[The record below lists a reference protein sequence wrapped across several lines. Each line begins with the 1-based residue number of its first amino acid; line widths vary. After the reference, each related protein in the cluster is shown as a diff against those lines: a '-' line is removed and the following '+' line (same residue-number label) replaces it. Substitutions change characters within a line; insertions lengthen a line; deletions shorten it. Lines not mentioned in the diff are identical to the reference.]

1 MISTDTAAILD
12 PHKRYTGS
20 GKRGWDG
27 DLNEFLSHDGHAA
40 CFESH
45 NCFGLK
51 RGVIDYKATLF
62 RFPLRKP
69 DANSEISSNSYP
81 VEKVRNFLFTSFI
94 KEAPI
99 ILLFLKHVKEIG
111 LYDGERLVY
120 KVSIHPHHIRMVES
134 ERKALIELGLSNPKY
149 SSLRLYSMS
158 IVAEDAHVGSSSR
171 SEYHWLIMN
180 MIGSSFG
187 NVNELSKKLVI
198 LPWVG
203 IAAPLPRIL
212 HINNISLSNFNI
224 SQLGGILQHI
234 QAKLKSHV
242 ISLPWCDGVQG
253 HTDGHVFC
261 FLPLPNITYLPV
273 NIHGYFAVGDN
284 RRSIEWPASDNMS
297 DKAVWN
303 QELVLKHIAPLYSM
317 LLGCRSQLVRYTG
330 TPLPLVNSQGGI
342 TDPYAAWPL
351 WSEVRHKEI
360 WSELVKPTITGSL
373 DAPILWT
380 AAEGGKWV
388 KVTEAVFVPPTN
400 EFPFPKEAVEV
411 LLKANICVVSLPNKI
426 RQTFTECKLG
436 KHLQITVNPA
446 LVRQALKQVSII
458 PRDFNH
464 LIALLEC
471 ILHDINHDNC
481 QDLVGITLV
490 PLATRVFQTEV
501 FKYTPHSNDE
511 IVYVLESSMKMVLQ
525 FLPGVEHLVMN
536 TTVEDSQSVYR
547 VMIQLAKWGKLQ
559 LRLLTPESLCQT
571 LLPISMKSWVSFKHH
586 QSVKWQPG
594 RKKSHPSVEWIKQ
607 LWSWLCRN
615 PSTLGNMVGLPI
627 LPQQVVTPDD
637 VQTITLLSLP
647 SSKETYFV
655 KQSGEEEE
663 RLGLMLQ
670 KMGAT
675 IVCENPF
682 VFEHR
687 RISQYILPMT
697 VPNILQYLYKQGDPS
712 KVSLLSSN
720 EKSLLRSS
728 IAQYYYRKSIP
739 ASYKS
744 LLLQLP
750 IYEVGVGGTPVSLVS
765 LQYSSQYTLPDPNIE
780 FDTSLNYPSDILNNQ
795 ERDVVSLLSS
805 LGYRYQN
812 ADDIYLSHILPFA
825 VTQCNGS
832 FSWCNGDRLI
842 VWILNKVSILSPQLK
857 HFFGSQQF
865 IRTKAMFG
873 VCKKASELYNPNDE
887 QFQNLFDAAED
898 KVFPADIYQEKGVMH
913 KLLSLGIISW
923 RNLAQSE
930 DNLVAFLR
938 ARAESVKY
946 VSHDVALK
954 RSCYILELIGTY
966 RQYSEYILAQI
977 QMVEFLHVETKV
989 PTSFPSFLP
998 WHGASRQKVLEAPN
1012 KLCFE
1017 TTNSCLAGSV
1027 LSVMSGYYREHLQV
1041 QLPSNVVRFF
1051 LTPSIGDVI
1060 QQLQVLVHSV
1070 KTRNLQ
1076 TVESKQVSRM
1086 VHDIYAHL
1094 NANSKDVVATTL
1106 PSHWIW
1112 WKGENEKYT
1121 FMHPKKFVLDSPIPL
1136 SPFICNIQ
1144 SDRKIGAYKNLLKI
1158 SGIRTAVSS
1167 MDIVKVLQEISSS
1180 FPTNVPDKFIK
1191 MAVAILHHLQQWK
1204 YQSSGDILL
1213 PTTENK
1219 LHPANQCTYDDRE
1232 WIKKRAGAGISK
1244 YNFVHDDIPPNT
1256 ARYFGVEPLSKRV
1269 APSQRLRLGYTQVG
1283 PKERVTRRISG
1294 IVKDYSGNIDVFKE
1308 LIQNADDAGA
1318 SEVKLLVDW
1327 RYHGQ
1332 EYLFENEMKHWQGP
1346 ALVAYNNATFSDQDF
1361 DNICEL
1367 AAETKMS
1374 DPLKT
1379 GRFGVGFCACYSLT
1393 DVPSFISRHYFTIF
1407 DPHTKYLGERVSH
1420 NEPGMR
1426 LDVVEQQ
1433 EGLKIYEHQ
1442 FAPFD
1447 GLFDCQI
1454 FDLHGD
1460 GFNGTIFRLPLRMAG
1475 APKSEITNEHYDH
1488 YYMNKRVADL
1498 QKEAAKLLLF
1508 LKRVQVLGM
1517 FELGEGAKSGTEM
1530 KLLFKV
1536 EKNSQNP
1543 SARIE
1548 MIQQYITS
1556 PEIQQKP
1563 ICNICKITVKTSKSR
1578 PEILQYLQASA
1589 IDATKVS
1596 SKKGMIPLAE
1606 LAVEITD
1613 NGFPI
1618 SCKDGRL
1625 FCFLPLP
1632 LDSFLPFHVNGYFD
1646 VGKDRRGLKEAQN
1659 SPEYNWNK
1667 SLIENALPLA
1677 FECVLG
1683 HITKQPKLVRLDV
1696 DSKNNWL
1703 KAYYS
1708 LWPGAYSKIFNTAGR
1723 SWVSEVFANS
1733 VKSVLQESEESL
1745 LWSEVNGGKWISPS
1759 DAYIFENDSII
1770 SLPQGI
1776 KNNAV
1781 ELLLAEGFSIIDIEH
1796 SQHVARL
1803 LHAYMKAKNHLFNY
1817 KRFFEDV
1824 FIPNIL
1830 NIDSSTR
1837 NKQLLYVLKN
1847 ISDTMSFKWARDILK
1862 NNCCIP
1868 VAGSS
1873 KLARPDQ
1880 LIDVHC
1886 KPIACLYD
1894 TGDDRFPEEEFAKST
1909 MGALVI
1915 LGIITKELPVS
1926 ELSERA
1932 ETVNVLN
1939 EEEACKRMKN
1949 ILQYVEYI
1957 EHSEYSFAHYGI
1969 YDTSRQNSSKRKER
1983 IAVLHKI
1990 PFLKA
1995 LPKPE
2000 ESSIPWYET
2009 ENRFLCPSELY
2020 SPNHYSLVFNQKP
2033 IFQPLSTETNIDT
2046 EKIVLYLG
2054 IDEQEPEVEIV
2065 LNNLC
2070 RLIESLKGTQIDSKT
2085 IDLLHDEK
2093 IFQLMYEFL
2102 NSKCRSEHAELIKTK
2117 LSNTPCIWQEGRF
2130 HSPDQ
2135 MLFSWEG
2142 KSCFPYLGSLSSEN
2156 KTFEEL
2162 FQLIGVEREA
2172 TVELL
2177 SSILTK
2183 MFEDH
2188 DETSLSNELLD
2199 FVDTVT
2205 KKLEQKYLLQNSPQI
2220 SQEIF
2225 LPDEEGILRHASKL
2239 SCDSNLK
2246 EEWIQSLPVY
2256 DEFLKKGGHF
2266 IHESIPR
2273 ARALNLGAYV
2283 IIDAVLKDIE
2293 DNDFL
2298 DGTDFGQH
2306 EELVDRLNGI
2316 LKKYPPDTS
2325 IFKEFIQN
2333 ADDAKASEI
2342 VFVLD
2347 QRTDHLDRTLLSET
2361 EKWKELQH
2369 TPALC
2374 IFNNRPFT
2382 EEDIQGICRLG
2393 RGGKGDTADT
2403 IGRFGIGFNVAY
2415 HLTDCPSF
2423 VSYNPNGYPNDFCVF
2438 DPLRKYCPKANSV
2451 KPGRR
2456 WKTSDRNLEQFPDQF
2471 HPFLTNKIPEM
2482 QTLIPSCL
2490 SNLDQGFTV
2499 FRLPLVRWKPES
2511 KVNLLYTPYGISYSS
2526 FSADEKEEMW
2536 LKEGRASAVY
2546 DVKDLVK
2553 QLKQSSENMLLF
2565 LNHIKHISVFE
2576 IHQNGKCLHHFTTT
2590 STEDMGSTYLSK
2602 VDTKPVSLSCEITLH
2617 HHITTDDD
2625 SVEKED
2631 SKWIINKRFGLPAQ
2645 DQFRDIQVTAKE
2657 RGLEAFGGIAAQLGS
2672 TSPLDGSLFC
2682 FLPMNIRSCLPVHLN
2697 AHFLI
2702 DDSRKHL
2709 DKLPNLGE
2717 WNPTVAEH
2725 ILVPSYIDLILK
2737 ARDHVDESE
2746 ETIKWF
2752 YNLFPNLISDETSEA
2767 SSLKIN
2773 HLLYEHLI
2781 NENYPILL
2789 DKRCIANGEVNWLQ
2803 INSGDI
2809 GYFCLDFYRFGYVDR
2824 DPTDILLSLG
2834 MPITCAPDYIFK
2846 SLCKISKDYSSSMVG
2861 LVTPDKVVQHLRDLD
2876 ITEKENVDI
2885 IKENCKVL
2893 LKFCLSNCSSQK
2905 IKTILTGTP
2914 LLLTLAGT
2922 LDSSG
2927 SLFESKYS
2935 SLLPHCYNQFI
2946 NPSLERS
2953 VGINKKLRDGGVIVN
2968 LPVHVVA
2975 REIQLSHVDE
2985 PVELSDE
2992 DKYLVRLLWQY
3003 LEYLIMFPSLS
3014 DVITK
3019 CFNNKPIIPAS
3030 QGTFYPPS
3038 LGKSV
3043 FLDNP
3048 CLTGVLSAVKKL
3060 GYHTVDFSKVGFHLA
3075 PSFMHSLVSEASSPS
3090 DMIKCLQLCSPKL
3103 TNEVSFTA
3111 TEANG
3116 LINLF
3121 SQCHTIPPDIATI
3134 LKRLPLFETANR
3146 SYMCLSDAKKFFI
3159 MPLKVPDD
3167 GILNI
3172 QRATQQIVLHPPGH
3186 NAEQFY
3192 NKIISERE
3200 YASAK
3205 PSTIQFYLQFLIP
3218 NFNNLTDNEMIIHL
3232 RYIRSNF
3239 FQSTLNILQKEK
3251 EDLVEILKR
3260 TPLITKDG
3268 KRFLVSEFY
3277 DPAVKY
3283 HVAFNKTKLPP
3294 PEWST
3299 DEWIQFLRQLGLQ
3312 RDVDNN
3318 AWLSKAKKTADDAAK
3333 LSNFD
3338 KPSKEL
3344 IEQSESLI
3352 SSLKDMIYYKQKQIT
3367 EGTIEHLDINF
3378 VSFLTKASK
3387 IRFIYC
3393 PNPCRL
3399 EVLLQTVTNRRL
3411 THYQHFTLFHE
3422 AVYHKSEDLAGLFR
3436 AILPTSC
3443 DFLTQTSNIFSKALS
3458 VREPLNVKTVI
3469 KNLIALSEA
3478 LSCNDAQVI
3487 VPSYNISKAI
3497 RCLKEIFEKHY
3508 EFLEENFE
3516 DKAGIY
3522 KELLSERCILL
3533 SPDNLS
3539 FILVKPAQLVIHYP
3553 KECDFRPF
3561 CYSAPPELLKYNKL
3575 LRALGIK
3582 QELEP
3587 LQYLDILD
3595 NIREEMNMAKKQLNE
3610 DQHFLQVCKDAYN
3623 ALILLIRRRS
3633 SIVVIQSDRKI
3644 YLPSEDYELLEVSQL
3659 VHNDIP
3665 WIATRLQE
3673 SQQLRYKFLCPPPPD
3688 NKGQKI
3694 PPPCL
3699 RVKLLSQLAVEELHK
3714 NVCDRINKCTD
3725 QELYDIG
3732 KRPNNCQLVS
3742 ALQDTFTSKE
3752 FSKGIGRLYW
3762 HEHQKHPKSNKSFCL
3777 ALKAATELSIQCVN
3791 CIETIVKFNGK
3802 EVPGAEDKTHL
3813 CHLKVEAGNLTLIVA
3828 HKAQQSEDLFW
3839 EQLAALVNK
3848 HLDRCIPNESHI
3860 KAILRCHPNNIQ
3872 NILNKREISTFD
3884 TKSFQSG
3891 NEEMEV
3897 GYDLSDV
3904 TFSKEDLLIICNF
3917 EEGEKVL
3924 YHSLKEGKPVFN
3936 LAKIVECPL
3945 KTTASLSDK
3954 CIKLHV
3960 GTNKGQP
3967 IVLTVSLFQVYKI
3980 LNTSQRQS
3988 LTSDHSSR
3996 FSTPLIMAMLPEQ
4009 KDELSKWLRQIF
4021 LYNGRYSCCSASQ
4034 LSQRIVAH
4042 MHYVFLTRNKCP
4054 DLFLPAARFIVEIMN
4069 EGESPACHQKPDD
4082 AIKEV
4087 TDLIRS
4093 FEELSIEDDIVFG
4106 EPMSPL
4112 LADKIPMA
4120 IDYKRQMSTGGSN
4133 RFSAQPKLAPS
4144 TTGPT
4149 YSQSS
4154 VQISRLSGIQVTG
4167 PTANVNIPSVN
4178 QRFPF
4183 INRIQPSLF
4192 IPSTPSGGEINT
4204 PKPQLN
4210 PENAKVWLQ
4219 QAKADYMA
4227 ARDIFITATEGE
4239 ENEDSDE
4246 DESRSDE
4253 MTNRNADIMNEM
4265 EDYNT
4270 LREEGSEDEVAMEET
4285 YDIDTN
4291 TPEDISVESTD
4302 RNESGEDNS
4311 QQGMEEAIERE
4322 MNEQDE
4328 ETEGEEEVTSQC
4340 RYPALV
4346 CFLSHEVVEKCI
4358 KGIMYAKCGPP
4369 DRLLDCSHLKT
4380 LCDKLKSSTHCPREL
4395 VRVVEECSLRVIEHG
4410 NKSRYPNYHY
4420 PPCTPAS
4427 VYTVSE
4433 GAEALKAAGKLLR
4446 EMIKDPE
4453 LEEMI
4458 GELDVLPEHQFR
4470 TALSSYLFGG
4480 SGGEGK

>member
-45 NCFGLK
+45 SCFGLK

-99 ILLFLKHVKEIG
+99 ILLFLKHVQEIG

-158 IVAEDAHVGSSSR
+158 IVAEDARVGSSSR

-180 MIGSSFG
+180 MIGSLFE

-212 HINNISLSNFNI
+212 HINDISLSNFNI
-224 SQLGGILQHI
+224 SQLESILQHI

-253 HTDGHVFC
+253 YTDGHVFC

-330 TPLPLVNSQGGI
+330 TPLPLVNSQGDI

-360 WSELVKPTITGSL
+360 WSELVKPTIKGTL
-373 DAPILWT
+373 NAPILWT

-388 KVTEAVFVPPTN
+388 KVTEAVFLPPTN
-400 EFPFPKEAVEV
+400 EFPFPKEAVEL

-426 RQTFTECKLG
+426 RQTFTECKLVR
-436 KHLQITVNPA
+436 HLQITVNPA
-446 LVRQALKQVSII
+446 LVRQALKRVPII
-458 PRDFNH
+458 PGGFKH

-481 QDLVGITLV
+481 QDLVDINLV
-490 PLATRVFQTEV
+490 PLATRVFRTEV
-501 FKYTPHSNDE
+501 FKYSNDE
-511 IVYVLESSMKMVLQ
+511 IVYVLESSMNMVLQ

-536 TTVEDSQSVYR
+536 TTVQDSQSVYK

-571 LLPISMKSWVSFKHH
+571 LLPISIKSWVSFRHH

-627 LPQQVVTPDD
+627 VPQQVVTPD

-675 IVCENPF
+675 IVCENAF

-687 RISQYILPMT
+687 SISQYILPMT

-712 KVSLLSSN
+712 KVSSLSSD
-720 EKSLLRSS
+720 EKSLLRRS
-728 IAQYYYRKSIP
+728 IAQHYYKNSIP
-739 ASYKS
+739 TSYKS
-744 LLLQLP
+744 LLLQLA

-765 LQYSSQYTLPDPNIE
+765 LQYSSQYILPHPNIE
-780 FDTSLNYPSDILNNQ
+780 FDKSLNYPSDILNNQ
-795 ERDVVSLLSS
+795 ERDVVSLLYS
-805 LGYRYQN
+805 LGYRYQS

-825 VTQCNGS
+825 VTQCKCS
-832 FSWCNGDRLI
+832 SSWCNGDRLI
-842 VWILNKVSILSPQLK
+842 VWILKTNLSPQLE
-857 HFFGSQQF
+857 HFFASQQF

-887 QFQNLFDAAED
+887 QFQNLFDTAVD

-913 KLLSLGIISW
+913 KLLSFGIISW

-930 DNLVAFLR
+930 DNLGAFLR

-946 VSHDVALK
+946 VSHDVAER

-966 RQYSEYILAQI
+966 RKYSEYILAQI
-977 QMVEFLHVETKV
+977 QMVEFLQVETKV

-998 WHGASRQKVLEAPN
+998 WHGASRPKVLEAPN

-1017 TTNSCLAGSV
+1017 TINSCLAGSV
-1027 LSVMSGYYREHLQV
+1027 LPVMSGYYREHIQV

-1060 QQLQVLVHSV
+1060 QQLQVLVRSV

-1094 NANSKDVVATTL
+1094 NANSKDVVASTL

-1112 WKGENEKYT
+1112 WKGENEKFT
-1121 FMHPKKFVLDSPIPL
+1121 FMHPKRFVLESPIHL
-1136 SPFICNIQ
+1136 SPFVYNIE

-1158 SGIRTAVSS
+1158 SGIRTSVSS
-1167 MDIVKVLQEISSS
+1167 MDIVKVLQEINSS

-1204 YQSSGDILL
+1204 YQSSGDILI

-1332 EYLFENEMKHWQGP
+1332 EYLFEDEMKHWQGP

-1407 DPHTKYLGERVSH
+1407 DPHTKYLRDRVSH

-1442 FAPFD
+1442 FSPFD

-1488 YYMNKRVADL
+1488 YYMKNMVADL

-1508 LKRVQVLGM
+1508 LKRVQVLEM
-1517 FELGEGAKSGTEM
+1517 FELGEMAKSGTEM

-1548 MIQQYITS
+1548 MIQQYITN
-1556 PEIQQKP
+1556 PEMQQKP
-1563 ICNICKITVKTSKSR
+1563 ICNTCKISVKTSKSR
-1578 PEILQYLQASA
+1578 PEIFRYLQASA
-1589 IDATKVS
+1589 IGTTEVS

-1606 LAVEITD
+1606 LAVEIAD

-1618 SCKDGRL
+1618 PCKDGRL

-1677 FECVLG
+1677 FEYVLG

-1696 DSKNNWL
+1696 DSKNDWL

-1733 VKSVLQESEESL
+1733 VESVLQKSEESL
-1745 LWSEVNGGKWISPS
+1745 LWSDVNRGKWICPS
-1759 DAYIFENDSII
+1759 EAYIYKYDST
-1770 SLPQGI
+1770 LPRDIQ
-1776 KNNAV
+1776 NNTV
-1781 ELLLAEGFSIIDIEH
+1781 QLLLAKGYNIINIEH

-1803 LHAYMKAKNHLFNY
+1803 LHASLKDINHLFNY
-1817 KRFFEDV
+1817 KMFFEDV
-1824 FIPNIL
+1824 FISNIL

-1837 NKQLLYVLKN
+1837 NKHVLFVLKFFFEGRY
-1847 ISDTMSFKWARDILK
+1847 SMSFQWAGDILK
-1862 NNCCIP
+1862 NNRCIP
-1868 VAGSS
+1868 VAGSD
-1873 KLARPDQ
+1873 KLARPNE
-1880 LIDVHC
+1880 LIDVRC
-1886 KPIACLYD
+1886 KHITSMYD
-1894 TGDDRFPEEEFAKST
+1894 IGDERFPDDEFINTRSA
-1909 MGALVI
+1909 MEALVI
-1915 LGIITKELPVS
+1915 LGIITKELPLN

-1932 ETVNVLN
+1932 ETVIMLN
-1939 EEEACKRMKN
+1939 EEEGCKRMES
-1949 ILQYVEYI
+1949 IFHYLAYI
-1957 EHSEYSFAHYGI
+1957 EHSAFFGTYLT
-1969 YDTSRQNSSKRKER
+1969 TSQQKSSKRNER
-1983 IAVLHKI
+1983 IAALHNI

-2000 ESSIPWYET
+2000 ESSIPWYEA
-2009 ENRFLCPSELY
+2009 ENKFLCPSELY
-2020 SPNHYSLVFNQKP
+2020 SPMHYSLVFNQKP
-2033 IFQPLSTETNIDT
+2033 IFQPLSTEANIDT
-2046 EKIVLYLG
+2046 DKIVSYLG
-2054 IDEQEPEVEIV
+2054 IDRQEPEVEIV
-2065 LNNLC
+2065 FNNLC
-2070 RLIESLKGTQIDSKT
+2070 QLIESLKDTQIDSKT

-2093 IFQLMYEFL
+2093 IFQSMYKFL

-2117 LSNTPCIWQEGRF
+2117 LSNTSCIWQEGRL

-2142 KSCFPYLGSLSSEN
+2142 KSYFPYLCSLSSEN
-2156 KTFEEL
+2156 KTFEDL

-2172 TVELL
+2172 TVNFL

-2183 MFEDH
+2183 MFEDYN
-2188 DETSLSNELLD
+2188 ETSLSKDLLK
-2199 FVDTVT
+2199 FVDAVT
-2205 KKLEQKYLLQNSPQI
+2205 KKMEEKQLSSGICK
-2220 SQEIF
+2220 EIF
-2225 LPDEEGILRHASKL
+2225 LPDEEGILRPASKL

-2246 EEWIQSLPVY
+2246 GKWIQSLPVY
-2256 DEFLKKGGHF
+2256 DDFKKKGGHF
-2266 IHESIPR
+2266 IHETIPR
-2273 ARALNLGAYV
+2273 ARALKLGAFE

-2298 DGTDFGQH
+2298 EGIEFGQH

-2316 LKKYPPDTS
+2316 LKKYPADTF

-2342 VFVLD
+2342 VFILD
-2347 QRTDHLDRTLLSET
+2347 QRTDHPDCTLLSET
-2361 EKWKELQH
+2361 EKWKKLQH

-2423 VSYNPNGYPNDFCVF
+2423 VSYNQDGYPNDFCVF
-2438 DPLRKYCPKANSV
+2438 DPLRKYCPKANSSR
-2451 KPGRR
+2451 PGRR
-2456 WKTSDRNLEQFPDQF
+2456 WKNSDRNLEQFSDQF
-2471 HPFLTNKIPEM
+2471 HSFITNKFSEM
-2482 QTLIPSCL
+2482 QSLIPSCL

-2499 FRLPLVRWKPES
+2499 FRLPLVRWKPERKAYSFTQFGTPSSYGSQTGS
-2511 KVNLLYTPYGISYSS
+2511 K
-2526 FSADEKEEMW
+2526 KEEMW
-2536 LKEGRASAVY
+2536 LKEGRVSELHQ
-2546 DVKDLVK
+2546 VKYLVR

-2565 LNHIKHISVFE
+2565 LNHLKHISMFE
-2576 IHQNGKCLHHFTTT
+2576 IHQDGKCLHHFTTT
-2590 STEDMGSTYLSK
+2590 STEDMGSTDLPK
-2602 VDTKPVSLSCEITLH
+2602 EVTKPVSLSCEITLH
-2617 HHITTDDD
+2617 HHITMKDISADH
-2625 SVEKED
+2625 SQ
-2631 SKWIINKRFGLPAQ
+2631 SKWIINKRFGLPE
-2645 DQFRDIQVTAKE
+2645 DRFNDIQVTAKE
-2657 RGLEAFGGIAAQLGS
+2657 RGLKAFGGTAAQLGS
-2672 TSPLDGSLFC
+2672 TSPLNGSLFC

-2697 AHFLI
+2697 AHFLV

-2709 DKLPNLGE
+2709 DKLHGLGE

-2737 ARDHVDESE
+2737 ARDHVDGSE

-2752 YNLFPNLISDETSEA
+2752 YNLFPDLTSDETSEA

-2773 HLLYEHLI
+2773 HLLYKHLI
-2781 NENYPILL
+2781 NKNYPILL
-2789 DKRCIANGEVNWLQ
+2789 DRRFIANGEVKWLQ

-2809 GYFCLDFYRFGYVDR
+2809 GYFCLNFHQTGCMVNVDS
-2824 DPTDILLSLG
+2824 DLTDILLSLG

-2846 SLCKISKDYSSSMVG
+2846 SLCRISRDYSSSMVG
-2861 LVTPDKVVQHLRDLD
+2861 LITPDKVVQHLRDLD
-2876 ITEKENVDI
+2876 ITEDENEDI
-2885 IKENCKVL
+2885 IKKNCKVL
-2893 LKFCLSNCSSQK
+2893 LKFCLSNCSMEK
-2905 IKTILTGTP
+2905 IKSTLTGTP
-2914 LLLTLAGT
+2914 LLLTLADT

-2935 SLLPHCYNQFI
+2935 SLLPHCYHQFI
-2946 NPSLERS
+2946 SQSLERS
-2953 VGINKKLRDGGVIVN
+2953 EGINKTLRECGVVVG
-2968 LPVHVVA
+2968 LPVYIAA
-2975 REIQLSHVDE
+2975 REIKLSNVKE
-2985 PVELSDE
+2985 PVILSDE
-2992 DKYLVRLLWQY
+2992 DEHLVRLLWQY
-3003 LEYLIMFPSLS
+3003 LVYSIMFPSLS
-3014 DVITK
+3014 DVITNY
-3019 CFNNKPIIPAS
+3019 FNNKPIIPAS

-3043 FLDNP
+3043 FLEKP
-3048 CLTGVLSAVKKL
+3048 CPTSVLSAVKKL
-3060 GYHTVDFSKVGFHLA
+3060 GYHTVDFS
-3075 PSFMHSLVSEASSPS
+3075 
-3090 DMIKCLQLCSPKL
+3090 I
-3103 TNEVSFTA
+3103 
-3111 TEANG
+3111 
-3116 LINLF
+3116 
-3121 SQCHTIPPDIATI
+3121 
-3134 LKRLPLFETANR
+3134 
-3146 SYMCLSDAKKFFI
+3146 
-3159 MPLKVPDD
+3159 
-3167 GILNI
+3167 
-3172 QRATQQIVLHPPGH
+3172 
-3186 NAEQFY
+3186 
-3192 NKIISERE
+3192 
-3200 YASAK
+3200 
-3205 PSTIQFYLQFLIP
+3205 
-3218 NFNNLTDNEMIIHL
+3218 
-3232 RYIRSNF
+3232 
-3239 FQSTLNILQKEK
+3239 
-3251 EDLVEILKR
+3251 
-3260 TPLITKDG
+3260 
-3268 KRFLVSEFY
+3268 
-3277 DPAVKY
+3277 
-3283 HVAFNKTKLPP
+3283 
-3294 PEWST
+3294 
-3299 DEWIQFLRQLGLQ
+3299 
-3312 RDVDNN
+3312 
-3318 AWLSKAKKTADDAAK
+3318 
-3333 LSNFD
+3333 
-3338 KPSKEL
+3338 
-3344 IEQSESLI
+3344 
-3352 SSLKDMIYYKQKQIT
+3352 
-3367 EGTIEHLDINF
+3367 
-3378 VSFLTKASK
+3378 
-3387 IRFIYC
+3387 
-3393 PNPCRL
+3393 
-3399 EVLLQTVTNRRL
+3399 
-3411 THYQHFTLFHE
+3411 
-3422 AVYHKSEDLAGLFR
+3422 
-3436 AILPTSC
+3436 
-3443 DFLTQTSNIFSKALS
+3443 
-3458 VREPLNVKTVI
+3458 
-3469 KNLIALSEA
+3469 
-3478 LSCNDAQVI
+3478 
-3487 VPSYNISKAI
+3487 
-3497 RCLKEIFEKHY
+3497 
-3508 EFLEENFE
+3508 
-3516 DKAGIY
+3516 
-3522 KELLSERCILL
+3522 
-3533 SPDNLS
+3533 
-3539 FILVKPAQLVIHYP
+3539 
-3553 KECDFRPF
+3553 
-3561 CYSAPPELLKYNKL
+3561 
-3575 LRALGIK
+3575 
-3582 QELEP
+3582 
-3587 LQYLDILD
+3587 
-3595 NIREEMNMAKKQLNE
+3595 
-3610 DQHFLQVCKDAYN
+3610 
-3623 ALILLIRRRS
+3623 
-3633 SIVVIQSDRKI
+3633 
-3644 YLPSEDYELLEVSQL
+3644 
-3659 VHNDIP
+3659 
-3665 WIATRLQE
+3665 
-3673 SQQLRYKFLCPPPPD
+3673 
-3688 NKGQKI
+3688 
-3694 PPPCL
+3694 
-3699 RVKLLSQLAVEELHK
+3699 
-3714 NVCDRINKCTD
+3714 
-3725 QELYDIG
+3725 
-3732 KRPNNCQLVS
+3732 
-3742 ALQDTFTSKE
+3742 
-3752 FSKGIGRLYW
+3752 
-3762 HEHQKHPKSNKSFCL
+3762 
-3777 ALKAATELSIQCVN
+3777 
-3791 CIETIVKFNGK
+3791 
-3802 EVPGAEDKTHL
+3802 
-3813 CHLKVEAGNLTLIVA
+3813 
-3828 HKAQQSEDLFW
+3828 
-3839 EQLAALVNK
+3839 
-3848 HLDRCIPNESHI
+3848 
-3860 KAILRCHPNNIQ
+3860 
-3872 NILNKREISTFD
+3872 
-3884 TKSFQSG
+3884 
-3891 NEEMEV
+3891 
-3897 GYDLSDV
+3897 
-3904 TFSKEDLLIICNF
+3904 
-3917 EEGEKVL
+3917 
-3924 YHSLKEGKPVFN
+3924 
-3936 LAKIVECPL
+3936 
-3945 KTTASLSDK
+3945 
-3954 CIKLHV
+3954 
-3960 GTNKGQP
+3960 
-3967 IVLTVSLFQVYKI
+3967 
-3980 LNTSQRQS
+3980 
-3988 LTSDHSSR
+3988 
-3996 FSTPLIMAMLPEQ
+3996 
-4009 KDELSKWLRQIF
+4009 
-4021 LYNGRYSCCSASQ
+4021 
-4034 LSQRIVAH
+4034 
-4042 MHYVFLTRNKCP
+4042 
-4054 DLFLPAARFIVEIMN
+4054 
-4069 EGESPACHQKPDD
+4069 
-4082 AIKEV
+4082 
-4087 TDLIRS
+4087 
-4093 FEELSIEDDIVFG
+4093 
-4106 EPMSPL
+4106 
-4112 LADKIPMA
+4112 
-4120 IDYKRQMSTGGSN
+4120 
-4133 RFSAQPKLAPS
+4133 
-4144 TTGPT
+4144 
-4149 YSQSS
+4149 
-4154 VQISRLSGIQVTG
+4154 
-4167 PTANVNIPSVN
+4167 
-4178 QRFPF
+4178 
-4183 INRIQPSLF
+4183 
-4192 IPSTPSGGEINT
+4192 
-4204 PKPQLN
+4204 
-4210 PENAKVWLQ
+4210 
-4219 QAKADYMA
+4219 
-4227 ARDIFITATEGE
+4227 
-4239 ENEDSDE
+4239 
-4246 DESRSDE
+4246 
-4253 MTNRNADIMNEM
+4253 
-4265 EDYNT
+4265 
-4270 LREEGSEDEVAMEET
+4270 
-4285 YDIDTN
+4285 
-4291 TPEDISVESTD
+4291 
-4302 RNESGEDNS
+4302 
-4311 QQGMEEAIERE
+4311 
-4322 MNEQDE
+4322 
-4328 ETEGEEEVTSQC
+4328 
-4340 RYPALV
+4340 
-4346 CFLSHEVVEKCI
+4346 
-4358 KGIMYAKCGPP
+4358 
-4369 DRLLDCSHLKT
+4369 
-4380 LCDKLKSSTHCPREL
+4380 
-4395 VRVVEECSLRVIEHG
+4395 
-4410 NKSRYPNYHY
+4410 
-4420 PPCTPAS
+4420 
-4427 VYTVSE
+4427 
-4433 GAEALKAAGKLLR
+4433 
-4446 EMIKDPE
+4446 
-4453 LEEMI
+4453 
-4458 GELDVLPEHQFR
+4458 
-4470 TALSSYLFGG
+4470 
-4480 SGGEGK
+4480 

>member
-1 MISTDTAAILD
+1 M
-12 PHKRYTGS
+12 
-20 GKRGWDG
+20 
-27 DLNEFLSHDGHAA
+27 
-40 CFESH
+40 
-45 NCFGLK
+45 
-51 RGVIDYKATLF
+51 
-62 RFPLRKP
+62 
-69 DANSEISSNSYP
+69 
-81 VEKVRNFLFTSFI
+81 
-94 KEAPI
+94 
-99 ILLFLKHVKEIG
+99 
-111 LYDGERLVY
+111 
-120 KVSIHPHHIRMVES
+120 
-134 ERKALIELGLSNPKY
+134 
-149 SSLRLYSMS
+149 
-158 IVAEDAHVGSSSR
+158 
-171 SEYHWLIMN
+171 
-180 MIGSSFG
+180 
-187 NVNELSKKLVI
+187 
-198 LPWVG
+198 
-203 IAAPLPRIL
+203 
-212 HINNISLSNFNI
+212 
-224 SQLGGILQHI
+224 
-234 QAKLKSHV
+234 

-253 HTDGHVFC
+253 HTDGHAFC

-284 RRSIEWPASDNMS
+284 RRSIEWPASDNKS

-330 TPLPLVNSQGGI
+330 TPLPLVSSQFDI

-351 WSEVRHKEI
+351 CSEVRHKEI
-360 WSELVKPTITGSL
+360 WSELVKPIITGSL

-388 KVTEAVFVPPTN
+388 KVTEAVFLPPTN

-446 LVRQALKQVSII
+446 LVRQALKHVPII

-464 LIALLEC
+464 LFALLEC
-471 ILHDINHDNC
+471 ILDDINHDNC
-481 QDLVGITLV
+481 QDLVGINLL
-490 PLATRVFQTEV
+490 PLATRVFKTEV
-501 FKYTPHSNDE
+501 FKYSPHSNDE

-536 TTVEDSQSVYR
+536 TTVQDSQSVYR

-594 RKKSHPSVEWIKQ
+594 RKKSHPSVEWIEQ

-615 PSTLGNMVGLPI
+615 PATLGNTVGLPI
-627 LPQQVVTPDD
+627 LPQQVVTPD
-637 VQTITLLSLP
+637 VQTVTLLSLP
-647 SSKETYFV
+647 SSKENYFV

-663 RLGLMLQ
+663 RLALMLQ

-675 IVCENPF
+675 IVCVNQF

-687 RISQYILPMT
+687 RISQYILQMT
-697 VPNILQYLYKQGDPS
+697 IPNILQYLCKQGDSS
-712 KVSLLSSN
+712 KVSLLSSD
-720 EKSLLRSS
+720 EKALIRSS
-728 IAQYYYRKSIP
+728 IARYYYRNSIP
-739 ASYKS
+739 TSYKT

-750 IYEVGVGGTPVSLVS
+750 IYEVGVGASLVSLVS
-765 LQYSSQYTLPDPNIE
+765 LQYSSQYILPDPNIE
-780 FDTSLNYPSDILNNQ
+780 FDASLNYPSDILNNQ
-795 ERDVVSLLSS
+795 ERDVVSLLSRS
-805 LGYRYQN
+805 GYKYQN

-832 FSWCNGDRLI
+832 SSWCNGDRLI
-842 VWILNKVSILSPQLK
+842 VWVLNKVSILSPQLK
-857 HFFGSQQF
+857 HFFASQQF

-887 QFQNLFDAAED
+887 QFQNLFDAAVD

-913 KLLSLGIISW
+913 KLLSFGIISW
-923 RNLAQSE
+923 RNLAQSQ
-930 DNLVAFLR
+930 DNLGAFLR
-938 ARAESVKY
+938 ARAGSVKY
-946 VSHDVALK
+946 LSHDVALR

-966 RQYSEYILAQI
+966 RKYSEYLLAHV
-977 QMVEFLHVETKV
+977 QMVEFLHVETEV

-998 WHGASRQKVLEAPN
+998 WHGATGQKVLEAPN

-1027 LSVMSGYYREHLQV
+1027 LSVMSGYYRKQV

-1070 KTRNLQ
+1070 KTRSPQ

-1094 NANSKDVVATTL
+1094 NANSKDVVASKL

-1112 WKGENEKYT
+1112 WKGENDKYT
-1121 FMHPKKFVLDSPIPL
+1121 FMHPERFVLESPTPL
-1136 SPFICNIQ
+1136 SPFIYNIE
-1144 SDRKIGAYKNLLKI
+1144 SDRKIAAYKNLLKI
-1158 SGIRTAVSS
+1158 SGIRTSVSS
-1167 MDIVKVLQEISSS
+1167 MDIVKVLQEINSS

-1191 MAVAILHHLQQWK
+1191 MAVAILRHLQQWN

-1244 YNFVHDDIPPNT
+1244 YNFVHDDIPPNS
-1256 ARYFGVEPLSKRV
+1256 ARYFGVEPLSKRG
-1269 APSQRLRLGYTQVG
+1269 APSQRLRLGYTKVV

-1294 IVKDYSGNIDVFKE
+1294 IVNDYSGNIDVFKE

-1332 EYLFENEMKHWQGP
+1332 EYLFEDEMKHWQGP

-1393 DVPSFISRHYFTIF
+1393 DVPSFISRRYFTIF
-1407 DPHTKYLGERVSH
+1407 DPHTKYLGDRVSH
-1420 NEPGMR
+1420 NEPGIR

-1447 GLFDCQI
+1447 GLFGCQI

-1475 APKSEITNEHYDH
+1475 APTSEITNEHYDH
-1488 YYMNKRVADL
+1488 YYMKNMVADL

-1508 LKRVQVLGM
+1508 LKRVQVLEM
-1517 FELGEGAKSGTEM
+1517 FELGKGAKSGTEM

-1536 EKNSQNP
+1536 EKNSRNP

-1548 MIQQYITS
+1548 MIKQYITN
-1556 PEIQQKP
+1556 PEMQQKP
-1563 ICNICKITVKTSKSR
+1563 ICNTCKISVETSKSK
-1578 PEILQYLQASA
+1578 PEIFRYVQASA
-1589 IDATKVS
+1589 IGTTKVS
-1596 SKKGMIPLAE
+1596 SKKALIPLAE
-1606 LAVEITD
+1606 LAVEIAD

-1618 SCKDGRL
+1618 PCKDGRL

-1632 LDSFLPFHVNGYFD
+1632 LDSFLPFHVNGYFN

-1667 SLIENALPLA
+1667 SLIENALPLV

-1696 DSKNNWL
+1696 DSKNDCL
-1703 KAYYS
+1703 EAYYS
-1708 LWPGAYSKIFNTAGR
+1708 LWSGAYSKIFNTAGR
-1723 SWVSEVFANS
+1723 SWVSEVFVNS
-1733 VKSVLQESEESL
+1733 VESVLQESEESL
-1745 LWSEVNGGKWISPS
+1745 LWSDVNGGKWISSS
-1759 DAYIFENDSII
+1759 DAYIFENDSMI

-1803 LHAYMKAKNHLFNY
+1803 LHASMKAKNHLFDY
-1817 KRFFEDV
+1817 KMFFEDV
-1824 FIPNIL
+1824 FIPNIQ

-1837 NKQLLYVLKN
+1837 NRQLLFVLKQ
-1847 ISDTMSFKWARDILK
+1847 ISDKMSFKWARDILK

-1880 LIDVHC
+1880 LIDVRC

-1894 TGDDRFPEEEFAKST
+1894 IEDDRFPDEVFINTKTAIE
-1909 MGALVI
+1909 ALVI

-1932 ETVNVLN
+1932 ETVNMLN
-1939 EEEACKRMKN
+1939 GEEACKRMEC
-1949 ILQYVEYI
+1949 ILRYIAYI
-1957 EHSEYSFAHYGI
+1957 EHSEHCTFFGTYI
-1969 YDTSRQNSSKRKER
+1969 TSQWKSSIRNER
-1983 IAVLHKI
+1983 IAALHNI

-2000 ESSIPWYET
+2000 KSSIPWYEA
-2009 ENRFLCPSELY
+2009 ENKFLCPSQLY

-2033 IFQPLSTETNIDT
+2033 IFQPLFTETNIDT
-2046 EKIVLYLG
+2046 EKIVSYLG
-2054 IDEQEPEVEIV
+2054 IDKPEPEVEIV

-2070 RLIESLKGTQIDSKT
+2070 WLIDSLKDTQIDSET
-2085 IDLLHDEK
+2085 IDLLHAGK
-2093 IFQLMYEFL
+2093 IFQSMYKFL
-2102 NSKCRSEHAELIKTK
+2102 NSKCRSEHAELIETK
-2117 LSNTPCIWQEGRF
+2117 LSNTSCIWQEGRL

-2142 KSCFPYLGSLSSEN
+2142 KQCFPYLCYLSLEN
-2156 KTFEEL
+2156 KKFGEL
-2162 FQLIGVEREA
+2162 FQLIGVESEA
-2172 TVELL
+2172 TVNFLL
-2177 SSILTK
+2177 SILTK
-2183 MFEDH
+2183 MSEDH
-2188 DETSLSNELLD
+2188 NKTSLSNALLE

-2205 KKLEQKYLLQNSPQI
+2205 KKLEQKYFLQNSPQI

-2225 LPDEEGILRHASKL
+2225 LPDEEGILRPASKL

-2256 DEFLKKGGHF
+2256 DDFLEKGGHF

-2306 EELVDRLNGI
+2306 EELVDRLNRV
-2316 LKKYPPDTS
+2316 LKKYPADTS

-2347 QRTDHLDRTLLSET
+2347 QRTDHPDRTLLLKT
-2361 EKWKELQH
+2361 EKWKELQR

-2423 VSYNPNGYPNDFCVF
+2423 VSYDQDGSPNDFCVF
-2438 DPLRKYCPKANSV
+2438 DPLRKYCPKANSCR
-2451 KPGRR
+2451 PGRR

-2471 HPFLTNKIPEM
+2471 HPFITNKIPEM
-2482 QTLIPSCL
+2482 RSLIPSCL
-2490 SNLDQGFTV
+2490 ADLDQGFNV
-2499 FRLPLVRWKPES
+2499 FRLPLVRWKPERKAYPFKQFGTPSSYGFWISS
-2511 KVNLLYTPYGISYSS
+2511 K
-2526 FSADEKEEMW
+2526 KEEMW
-2536 LKEGRASAVY
+2536 LKEGRVSELY
-2546 DVKDLVK
+2546 QVKDLLR

-2565 LNHIKHISVFE
+2565 LNHLKHISVFE
-2576 IHQNGKCLHHFTTT
+2576 IHQDGKCLHHFTTT
-2590 STEDMGSTYLSK
+2590 STEDMRSTDLSK
-2602 VDTKPVSLSCEITLH
+2602 EVTNKPVSLSCEITLN
-2617 HHITTDDD
+2617 HHITIKGI
-2625 SVEKED
+2625 SAIKEEHSQ
-2631 SKWIINKRFGLPAQ
+2631 SKWIINKRFGLPE
-2645 DQFRDIQVTAKE
+2645 DQFNDIQVAAKE
-2657 RGLEAFGGIAAQLGS
+2657 RGLEAFGGTAAQLGS
-2672 TSPLDGSLFC
+2672 TRPLDGSLFC
-2682 FLPMNIRSCLPVHLN
+2682 FLPLNIRSCLPVHLN
-2697 AHFLI
+2697 AHFLV

-2709 DKLPNLGE
+2709 DKLLDLGE

-2737 ARDHVDESE
+2737 ARDHVDGSE
-2746 ETIKWF
+2746 ESIKWF
-2752 YNLFPNLISDETSEA
+2752 YNLFPDLTSDETSEV

-2809 GYFCLDFYRFGYVDR
+2809 GYFCLDFYQTGYMVNVDS
-2824 DPTDILLSLG
+2824 DLTDILLSLG

-2846 SLCKISKDYSSSMVG
+2846 SLCKISRDYSSSMVG

-2876 ITEKENVDI
+2876 MTEDKNEDI

-2893 LKFCLSNCSSQK
+2893 LKFCLSNCSPQK
-2905 IKTILTGTP
+2905 IKATLTGTQ
-2914 LLLTLAGT
+2914 LLLTLANT

-2935 SLLPHCYNQFI
+2935 SLLPHCYHQFI
-2946 NPSLERS
+2946 GPSLERS

-2975 REIQLSHVDE
+2975 REIQLSNVDE

-2992 DKYLVRLLWQY
+2992 DKHLVGLLCRYLQFLL
-3003 LEYLIMFPSLS
+3003 IFPSQS
-3014 DVITK
+3014 YMITDH
-3019 CFNNKPIIPAS
+3019 FNNKPIIPAS

-3048 CLTGVLSAVKKL
+3048 CQTGVLSTVKKL
-3060 GYHTVDFSKVGFHLA
+3060 GYHTVDFSKVGFSSA

-3121 SQCHTIPPDIATI
+3121 SQCPTIPPDIATI
-3134 LKRLPLFETANR
+3134 LKQLPLFETANG

-3159 MPLKVPDD
+3159 MPLMV
-3167 GILNI
+3167 LNI
-3172 QRATQQIVLHPPGH
+3172 GIQTIETATQQIVLHLPGH

-3192 NKIISERE
+3192 NKIISESE

-3205 PSTIQFYLQFLIP
+3205 PSTIQFYLQFLVP
-3218 NFNNLTDNEMIIHL
+3218 NFNNLTDSEMIIHL

-3239 FQSTLNILQKEK
+3239 FQSTLNISQEEK

-3367 EGTIEHLDINF
+3367 EDTTEHLDINF

-3387 IRFIYC
+3387 ICFIYC
-3393 PNPCRL
+3393 PDHCRL
-3399 EVLLQTVTNRRL
+3399 EILLQTVTNRRL
-3411 THYQHFTLFHE
+3411 TQYQHFIRFHE
-3422 AVYHKSEDLAGLFR
+3422 AVYHKSEDLAGLIR
-3436 AILPTSC
+3436 TILPTSC
-3443 DFLTQTSNIFSKALS
+3443 DFLTLTDRVFSNALS
-3458 VREPLNVKTVI
+3458 IRDLPNTKTVI
-3469 KNLIALSEA
+3469 ENLIVLSTA

-3487 VPSYNISKAI
+3487 FSSHEKSKAI
-3497 RCLKEIFEKHY
+3497 KGLKKIFEMHY
-3508 EFLEENFE
+3508 KYLEDEFE
-3516 DKAGIY
+3516 DKSDVY
-3522 KELLSERCILL
+3522 KELHSEPCILL

-3539 FILVKPAQLVIHYP
+3539 FILVEPAQLVIHYP

-3561 CYSAPPELLKYNKL
+3561 CYSAPPELLKYNKFL
-3575 LRALGIK
+3575 KALGVK
-3582 QELEP
+3582 EELEP

-3595 NIREEMNMAKKQLNE
+3595 SIRREINIAKTKLSN
-3610 DQHFLQVCKDAYN
+3610 DPHFLRVCKSAYN
-3623 ALILLIRRRS
+3623 ALILLIRRS
-3633 SIVVIQSDRKI
+3633 SNTVIIQPDRNI

-3665 WIATRLQE
+3665 WITTRLQE
-3673 SQQLRYKFLCPPPPD
+3673 SEKLPYKFLCPPPPD
-3688 NKGQKI
+3688 DKGQKI

-3699 RVKLLSQLAVEELHK
+3699 RVKLLSKLAVEELHK

-3777 ALKAATELSIQCVN
+3777 ALKAVTELSIQCVN

-3802 EVPGAEDKTHL
+3802 EVPGTEDKTHL
-3813 CHLKVEAGNLTLIVA
+3813 CHLKAEAGNLTLIVA
-3828 HKAQQSEDLFW
+3828 HKAQQSEDLFL
-3839 EQLAALVNK
+3839 EQLAAVVNK
-3848 HLDRCIPNESHI
+3848 HLDHCIPNESHI
-3860 KAILRCHPNNIQ
+3860 KAILRCHPNGIQ
-3872 NILNKREISTFD
+3872 KVLNKREISTFD
-3884 TKSFQSG
+3884 TKSLQSG

-3924 YHSLKEGKPVFN
+3924 YHSLKEGKPVFTH
-3936 LAKIVECPL
+3936 ARIVECPL

-3960 GTNKGQP
+3960 GANKGQP

-3988 LTSDHSSR
+3988 LISDHLSQ
-3996 FSTPLIMAMLPEQ
+3996 FLTPLIMATIPQ
-4009 KDELSKWLRQIF
+4009 QQNELSKWLRQIF

-4042 MHYVFLTRNKCP
+4042 MHYAFVTRNMCP
-4054 DLFLPAARFIVEIMN
+4054 EIFLPAVHFIMEIIT
-4069 EGESPACHQKPDD
+4069 EKESIVCDENPED
-4082 AIKEV
+4082 AIKV
-4087 TDLIRS
+4087 IKDLIGS
-4093 FEELSIEDDIVFG
+4093 FEEFAFENTKSSLV
-4106 EPMSPL
+4106 
-4112 LADKIPMA
+4112 ADEILTG
-4120 IDYKRQMSTGGSN
+4120 IDYAQQQSSLSRIGREIDTRLSTQTKST
-4133 RFSAQPKLAPS
+4133 PS
-4144 TTGPT
+4144 TISST
-4149 YSQSS
+4149 YSQPPKLESTL
-4154 VQISRLSGIQVTG
+4154 SRTPYFAFTQG
-4167 PTANVNIPSVN
+4167 PTPYVNKHPVNENV
-4178 QRFPF
+4178 PF

-4192 IPSTPSGGEINT
+4192 IPSTPSSGEINT
-4204 PKPQLN
+4204 PTPQLN
-4210 PENAKVWLQ
+4210 PENPKVWLQ

-4227 ARDIFITATEGE
+4227 ARYNFITATEGE

-4253 MTNRNADIMNEM
+4253 MTNGNADIMNEM
-4265 EDYNT
+4265 EDYDT

-4285 YDIDTN
+4285 DDIDTN
-4291 TPEDISVESTD
+4291 TPEDISVESTNQ
-4302 RNESGEDNS
+4302 NEVEEDNS
-4311 QQGMEEAIERE
+4311 QQGMEEVIERE
-4322 MNEQDE
+4322 INQQDE
-4328 ETEGEEEVTSQC
+4328 ETEGGEEVTSQC

-4358 KGIMYAKCGPP
+4358 KGIMYAKCGLP
-4369 DRLLDCSHLKT
+4369 DRLLNCSHLKT
-4380 LCDKLKSSTHCPREL
+4380 LCDELKSSTHCPQEL
-4395 VRVVEECSLRVIEHG
+4395 IQVVEECCLRVIEHG

-4427 VYTVSE
+4427 VYTMSE
-4433 GAEALKAAGKLLR
+4433 GAEALKAAGKLLK

-4470 TALSSYLFGG
+4470 TALSSFLFGK
-4480 SGGEGK
+4480 SGREGK

>member
-27 DLNEFLSHDGHAA
+27 DLREFLSHDGHAA

-45 NCFGLK
+45 SCFGLK

-69 DANSEISSNSYP
+69 DANSEISSNSYSP
-81 VEKVRNFLFTSFI
+81 QQVKNFLFTSFI

-99 ILLFLKHVKEIG
+99 ILLFLKHVQEIG

-120 KVSIHPHHIRMVES
+120 KVSIHPNHIRMVES
-134 ERKALIELGLSNPKY
+134 ERKALIELGLSNPKD

-158 IVAEDAHVGSSSR
+158 IVAYDACVGSR

-212 HINNISLSNFNI
+212 HINDISLPNFNI
-224 SQLGGILQHI
+224 SQLAGILQHI
-234 QAKLKSHV
+234 QAKLKSHM

-253 HTDGHVFC
+253 HTDGHAFC

-284 RRSIEWPASDNMS
+284 RRSIEWPASDNKS

-330 TPLPLVNSQGGI
+330 TPLPLVNSQGDI

-351 WSEVRHKEI
+351 CSEVRHKEI

-388 KVTEAVFVPPTN
+388 KVTEAVFLPPTN

-446 LVRQALKQVSII
+446 LVRQALKQIPII

-464 LIALLEC
+464 LFALLEC

-481 QDLVGITLV
+481 QDLVGINLL
-490 PLATRVFQTEV
+490 PLATQVFRTEV
-501 FKYTPHSNDE
+501 FKYSPHSNDE
-511 IVYVLESSMKMVLQ
+511 IVYVLESSMNMVLQ
-525 FLPGVEHLVMN
+525 FLPGVEDLVMN
-536 TTVEDSQSVYR
+536 TTVQDSPSVYR
-547 VMIQLAKWGKLQ
+547 VMIRLAKWGKLQ

-594 RKKSHPSVEWIKQ
+594 RKKCHPSVEWIKR

-615 PSTLGNMVGLPI
+615 PSTLGNTVGVPI
-627 LPQQVVTPDD
+627 LPQQVVTPD
-637 VQTITLLSLP
+637 VQTVTLLSLP
-647 SSKETYFV
+647 SSKESYFV

-682 VFEHR
+682 VFDHR
-687 RISQYILPMT
+687 NISQYILPMT
-697 VPNILQYLYKQGDPS
+697 VPNILQYLGDPS
-712 KVSLLSSN
+712 KVSLLSSD

-728 IAQYYYRKSIP
+728 IAQYYYRNSIP
-739 ASYKS
+739 PSYKS

-750 IYEVGVGGTPVSLVS
+750 IYEVGVGATPVSLVS
-765 LQYSSQYTLPDPNIE
+765 LQYSSQYILPDPNIE
-780 FDTSLNYPSDILNNQ
+780 FDASLNYPSDILNNQ

-832 FSWCNGDRLI
+832 SSWCNGDRLI
-842 VWILNKVSILSPQLK
+842 VWVLNKVSSLSPQLK
-857 HFFGSQQF
+857 HFFASQQF

-887 QFQNLFDAAED
+887 QFQNLFDTAVD

-913 KLLSLGIISW
+913 KLLSFGIISW
-923 RNLAQSE
+923 RNLAQSQ
-930 DNLVAFLR
+930 DNLGAFLR
-938 ARAESVKY
+938 ARAQSVKY
-946 VSHDVALK
+946 LSHDVALR

-966 RQYSEYILAQI
+966 RKYSECILAQI
-977 QMVEFLHVETKV
+977 QTVEFLHVETEI

-998 WHGASRQKVLEAPN
+998 WHGATQKEILQAPN

-1041 QLPSNVVRFF
+1041 QLPSNIVRFF

-1060 QQLQVLVHSV
+1060 QQLEVLVRSV
-1070 KTRNLQ
+1070 KTRSLQ
-1076 TVESKQVSRM
+1076 TLESKQVSRM

-1094 NANSKDVVATTL
+1094 NANSKDVVASTL

-1112 WKGENEKYT
+1112 WKGENDKYT
-1121 FMHPKKFVLDSPIPL
+1121 FMHAKKFVLESPIPL
-1136 SPFICNIQ
+1136 SPFIYNIE
-1144 SDRKIGAYKNLLKI
+1144 SDKQIAACKHLLKI
-1158 SGIRTAVSS
+1158 SGIRTSLSS
-1167 MDIVKVLQEISSS
+1167 MDIVNVLQEIKTSC
-1180 FPTNVPDKFIK
+1180 PTNIPDKYIRK
-1191 MAVAILHHLQQWK
+1191 AADILQYLQQWK
-1204 YQSSGDILL
+1204 KSENSGYILV
-1213 PTTENK
+1213 PTVENR
-1219 LHPANQCTYDDRE
+1219 LYPANQCTYDDRE
-1232 WIKKRAGAGISK
+1232 WIKKKVGAGISK
-1244 YNFVHDDIPPNT
+1244 YRFVHDSIPPNT

-1269 APSQRLRLGYTQVG
+1269 APSQKLKLGYTKVG

-1294 IVKDYSGNIDVFKE
+1294 IVNDYSGNINVFKE

-1332 EYLFENEMKHWQGP
+1332 EYLFEDEMKHWQGP

-1367 AAETKMS
+1367 AAEAKMS

-1407 DPHTKYLGERVSH
+1407 DPHTKYLGDRVSH

-1447 GLFDCQI
+1447 GLFGCQI

-1475 APKSEITNEHYDH
+1475 APTSEITNEHYD
-1488 YYMNKRVADL
+1488 MKKMVADL

-1508 LKRVQVLGM
+1508 LKRVQVLEM
-1517 FELGEGAKSGTEM
+1517 FELGKGAKSGTEM

-1556 PEIQQKP
+1556 PEMQQKP
-1563 ICNICKITVKTSKSR
+1563 ICNTCNISIETPKSKI
-1578 PEILQYLQASA
+1578 EIFQYLQASA
-1589 IDATKVS
+1589 IGTTKVS

-1618 SCKDGRL
+1618 PCKDGRL

-1646 VGKDRRGLKEAQN
+1646 VGKNRSSLKEPQN

-1696 DSKNNWL
+1696 DSKNDCL

-1708 LWPGAYSKIFNTAGR
+1708 LWPGAYSKMFNTAGR

-1733 VKSVLQESEESL
+1733 VESVLQKTEECL
-1745 LWSEVNGGKWISPS
+1745 VWSDVNRGKWICPS
-1759 DAYIFENDSII
+1759 EAYVFEDDTIT
-1770 SLPQGI
+1770 SLPPGI
-1776 KNNAV
+1776 QNNTT
-1781 ELLLAEGFSIIDIEH
+1781 ELLLAEGYSIINIEYVP
-1796 SQHVARL
+1796 HVACL
-1803 LHAYMKAKNHLFNY
+1803 LNTFLKSTNHLFDY

-1824 FIPNIL
+1824 FIPNLQKMEI
-1830 NIDSSTR
+1830 STR
-1837 NKQLLYVLKN
+1837 NKHLFFVVGKICGESYEK
-1847 ISDTMSFKWARDILK
+1847 SFKWAVDTLK

-1880 LIDVHC
+1880 LIDVRC
-1886 KPIACLYD
+1886 KPIASLYD
-1894 TGDDRFPEEEFAKST
+1894 TADGRFPGEAFVENA
-1909 MGALVI
+1909 MDALII

-1926 ELSERA
+1926 ELAERA
-1932 ETVNVLN
+1932 KTVNILN
-1939 EEEACKRMKN
+1939 EEDARKRMEN
-1949 ILQYVEYI
+1949 ILHYIAYI
-1957 EHSEYSFAHYGI
+1957 EHSEQSVSHYQ
-1969 YDTSRQNSSKRKER
+1969 TSHTSKQNSRKRKER
-1983 IAVLHKI
+1983 IAALHNI

-1995 LPKPE
+1995 LPKPDGP
-2000 ESSIPWYET
+2000 SIPWYEA
-2009 ENRFLCPSELY
+2009 ENSFLSPSELY
-2020 SPNHYSLVFNQKP
+2020 LPKHLSLIFNQKP
-2033 IFQPLSTETNIDT
+2033 IFHPRALSTEMNFET
-2046 EKIVLYLG
+2046 EKMMLYLG
-2054 IDEQEPEVEIV
+2054 IDRQEPEVDIV

-2070 RLIESLKGTQIDSKT
+2070 QLMESLKDTQMDN
-2085 IDLLHDEK
+2085 K
-2093 IFQLMYEFL
+2093 ITEFLNDRTFFPSMYKYL
-2102 NSKCRSEHAELIKTK
+2102 NSKCRTEQAKLIKAK
-2117 LSNTPCIWQEGRF
+2117 LSNTSCIWQEGRL

-2142 KSCFPYLGSLSSEN
+2142 KSCFPYLCSLSLEN
-2156 KTFEEL
+2156 KTFEDL

-2172 TVELL
+2172 TFDYLLSIPKKMCEYNQSTALSAELL
-2177 SSILTK
+2177 
-2183 MFEDH
+2183 E
-2188 DETSLSNELLD
+2188 
-2199 FVDTVT
+2199 FVDAVT
-2205 KKLEQKYLLQNSPQI
+2205 KKLDTKLSLQRSKEI
-2220 SQEIF
+2220 SEEIF
-2225 LPDEEGILRHASKL
+2225 LPDEQGILRPASTL

-2246 EEWIQSLPVY
+2246 GEWMKSLLASN
-2256 DEFLKKGGHF
+2256 EFMGHF
-2266 IHESIPR
+2266 IHDSIPR
-2273 ARALNLGAYV
+2273 ERALKLGAIV
-2283 IIDAVLKDIE
+2283 IIDAVLKKFE

-2316 LKKYPPDTS
+2316 LKKYPADTS

-2333 ADDAKASEI
+2333 AEDAKASEI

-2347 QRTDHLDRTLLSET
+2347 QRTDHPDCKLFSET

-2382 EEDIQGICRLG
+2382 EEHIQGICRLG

-2423 VSYNPNGYPNDFCVF
+2423 VSYNQNGCPNDFCVF
-2438 DPLRKYCPKANSV
+2438 DPLRKYCPKANCSR
-2451 KPGRR
+2451 PGRR
-2456 WKTSDRNLEQFPDQF
+2456 WKTREKNLEQFADQF
-2471 HPFLTNKIPEM
+2471 HPYITNKFSEM
-2482 QTLIPSCL
+2482 QSLIPSCF

-2499 FRLPLVRWKPES
+2499 FRLPLIHWKPDDS
-2511 KVNLLYTPYGISYSS
+2511 KTQHGIPFSYG
-2526 FSADEKEEMW
+2526 SASKKEEMW
-2536 LKEGRASAVY
+2536 LKESRASELY
-2546 DVKDLVK
+2546 QVKSLIN

-2565 LNHIKHISVFE
+2565 LNHLKHISMFE
-2576 IHQNGKCLHHFTTT
+2576 IHQDGKCLHHFTTT
-2590 STEDMGSTYLSK
+2590 STKDIVSTDLSN
-2602 VDTKPVSLSCEITLH
+2602 VSTKPVSLSCEITLH

-2625 SVEKED
+2625 SVVKED
-2631 SKWIINKRFGLPAQ
+2631 SKWIINQRFGLPE
-2645 DQFRDIQVTAKE
+2645 DQFNDIQVTAKE
-2657 RGLEAFGGIAAQLGS
+2657 RGMDAFGAIAAQLGN
-2672 TSPLDGSLFC
+2672 TKPLNGSLFC
-2682 FLPMNIRSCLPVHLN
+2682 FLPMNISSCLPVHLN
-2697 AHFLI
+2697 AHFLV
-2702 DDSRKHL
+2702 DDSHKHFH
-2709 DKLPNLGE
+2709 KLPELEE

-2737 ARDHVDESE
+2737 ARDYVDGSE
-2746 ETIKWF
+2746 DTITWF
-2752 YNLFPNLISDETSEA
+2752 YNLFPNLTRDETSEA

-2773 HLLYEHLI
+2773 YLLYEHLLMG
-2781 NENYPILL
+2781 NYPILL
-2789 DKRCIANGEVNWLQ
+2789 DRRFIVDGEVKWLQ

-2809 GYFCLDFYRFGYVDR
+2809 GYFCLDFLRFGYTDS
-2824 DPTDILLSLG
+2824 DPTDILLLLD
-2834 MPITCAPDYIFK
+2834 MPITCAPEYIFK
-2846 SLCKISKDYSSSMVG
+2846 SLCKISKDYFFSTVG
-2861 LVTPDKVVQHLRDLD
+2861 LITPDKVVQHLKKLD
-2876 ITEKENVDI
+2876 VTKNENEDI
-2885 IKENCKVL
+2885 IKKRCL
-2893 LKFCLSNCSSQK
+2893 LLLNFCLSNCLSKK
-2905 IKTILTGTP
+2905 IKAALTGTP
-2914 LLLTLAGT
+2914 LLLTLADT

-2935 SLLPHCYNQFI
+2935 SLLPHCYHRFI
-2946 NPSLERS
+2946 SQSLERS
-2953 VGINKKLRDGGVIVN
+2953 ETIYERLRDGGVIVG
-2968 LPVHVVA
+2968 LPVYIVA
-2975 REIQLSHVDE
+2975 REIKLSNVDE

-2992 DKYLVRLLWQY
+2992 DKHLVALLWQY
-3003 LEYLIMFPSLS
+3003 LEYSTSLS
-3014 DVITK
+3014 DVIIDY
-3019 CFNNKPIIPAS
+3019 FNNKPIIPTS

-3043 FLDNP
+3043 FLEKP
-3048 CLTGVLSAVKKL
+3048 CQTGVLSAVKKL
-3060 GYHTVDFSKVGFHLA
+3060 GYHTVDFSKVGFSSA
-3075 PSFMHSLVSEASSPS
+3075 PSVVHSLVSEASSPS

-3103 TNEVSFTA
+3103 TSEMLFTA

-3116 LINLF
+3116 MINLF
-3121 SQCHTIPPDIATI
+3121 SQCPTIPSDIATI
-3134 LKRLPLFETANR
+3134 LKRLPLFETANG

-3159 MPLKVPDD
+3159 MPLMVPII
-3167 GILNI
+3167 GIQTI
-3172 QRATQQIVLHPPGH
+3172 ETATQQIVLHLPGH

-3192 NKIISERE
+3192 NKIISESE

-3205 PSTIQFYLQFLIP
+3205 PSTIQFYLQFLVP
-3218 NFNNLTDNEMIIHL
+3218 NFNNLTDSEMIVHL
-3232 RYIRSNF
+3232 RYIHSNF
-3239 FQSTLNILQKEK
+3239 FQSAQNLSQDHETLVGNLR
-3251 EDLVEILKR
+3251 R

-3283 HVAFNKTKLPP
+3283 HVAFNNTKLPP

-3333 LSNFD
+3333 LSND

-3344 IEQSESLI
+3344 IERSESLI

-3378 VSFLTKASK
+3378 ISFLTKASK

-3399 EVLLQTVTNRRL
+3399 EILLQTVTNRRL
-3411 THYQHFTLFHE
+3411 TQYKHFTLFHE
-3422 AVYHKSEDLAGLFR
+3422 AVYHKSQDLAGLFR

-3443 DFLTQTSNIFSKALS
+3443 DFLTLTKGAFSNALS
-3458 VREPLNVKTVI
+3458 IREPLNPKTVI
-3469 KNLIALSEA
+3469 TNLIALSVA
-3478 LSCNDAQVI
+3478 LSL
-3487 VPSYNISKAI
+3487 S
-3497 RCLKEIFEKHY
+3497 LM
-3508 EFLEENFE
+3508 
-3516 DKAGIY
+3516 DK
-3522 KELLSERCILL
+3522 
-3533 SPDNLS
+3533 
-3539 FILVKPAQLVIHYP
+3539 
-3553 KECDFRPF
+3553 
-3561 CYSAPPELLKYNKL
+3561 
-3575 LRALGIK
+3575 
-3582 QELEP
+3582 
-3587 LQYLDILD
+3587 
-3595 NIREEMNMAKKQLNE
+3595 
-3610 DQHFLQVCKDAYN
+3610 
-3623 ALILLIRRRS
+3623 
-3633 SIVVIQSDRKI
+3633 
-3644 YLPSEDYELLEVSQL
+3644 
-3659 VHNDIP
+3659 
-3665 WIATRLQE
+3665 
-3673 SQQLRYKFLCPPPPD
+3673 
-3688 NKGQKI
+3688 
-3694 PPPCL
+3694 
-3699 RVKLLSQLAVEELHK
+3699 
-3714 NVCDRINKCTD
+3714 
-3725 QELYDIG
+3725 
-3732 KRPNNCQLVS
+3732 
-3742 ALQDTFTSKE
+3742 
-3752 FSKGIGRLYW
+3752 
-3762 HEHQKHPKSNKSFCL
+3762 
-3777 ALKAATELSIQCVN
+3777 
-3791 CIETIVKFNGK
+3791 
-3802 EVPGAEDKTHL
+3802 
-3813 CHLKVEAGNLTLIVA
+3813 
-3828 HKAQQSEDLFW
+3828 
-3839 EQLAALVNK
+3839 
-3848 HLDRCIPNESHI
+3848 
-3860 KAILRCHPNNIQ
+3860 
-3872 NILNKREISTFD
+3872 
-3884 TKSFQSG
+3884 
-3891 NEEMEV
+3891 
-3897 GYDLSDV
+3897 
-3904 TFSKEDLLIICNF
+3904 
-3917 EEGEKVL
+3917 
-3924 YHSLKEGKPVFN
+3924 
-3936 LAKIVECPL
+3936 
-3945 KTTASLSDK
+3945 
-3954 CIKLHV
+3954 
-3960 GTNKGQP
+3960 
-3967 IVLTVSLFQVYKI
+3967 
-3980 LNTSQRQS
+3980 
-3988 LTSDHSSR
+3988 
-3996 FSTPLIMAMLPEQ
+3996 
-4009 KDELSKWLRQIF
+4009 
-4021 LYNGRYSCCSASQ
+4021 
-4034 LSQRIVAH
+4034 
-4042 MHYVFLTRNKCP
+4042 
-4054 DLFLPAARFIVEIMN
+4054 
-4069 EGESPACHQKPDD
+4069 
-4082 AIKEV
+4082 
-4087 TDLIRS
+4087 
-4093 FEELSIEDDIVFG
+4093 
-4106 EPMSPL
+4106 
-4112 LADKIPMA
+4112 
-4120 IDYKRQMSTGGSN
+4120 
-4133 RFSAQPKLAPS
+4133 
-4144 TTGPT
+4144 
-4149 YSQSS
+4149 
-4154 VQISRLSGIQVTG
+4154 
-4167 PTANVNIPSVN
+4167 
-4178 QRFPF
+4178 
-4183 INRIQPSLF
+4183 
-4192 IPSTPSGGEINT
+4192 
-4204 PKPQLN
+4204 
-4210 PENAKVWLQ
+4210 
-4219 QAKADYMA
+4219 
-4227 ARDIFITATEGE
+4227 
-4239 ENEDSDE
+4239 
-4246 DESRSDE
+4246 
-4253 MTNRNADIMNEM
+4253 
-4265 EDYNT
+4265 
-4270 LREEGSEDEVAMEET
+4270 
-4285 YDIDTN
+4285 
-4291 TPEDISVESTD
+4291 
-4302 RNESGEDNS
+4302 
-4311 QQGMEEAIERE
+4311 
-4322 MNEQDE
+4322 
-4328 ETEGEEEVTSQC
+4328 
-4340 RYPALV
+4340 
-4346 CFLSHEVVEKCI
+4346 
-4358 KGIMYAKCGPP
+4358 
-4369 DRLLDCSHLKT
+4369 
-4380 LCDKLKSSTHCPREL
+4380 
-4395 VRVVEECSLRVIEHG
+4395 
-4410 NKSRYPNYHY
+4410 
-4420 PPCTPAS
+4420 
-4427 VYTVSE
+4427 
-4433 GAEALKAAGKLLR
+4433 
-4446 EMIKDPE
+4446 
-4453 LEEMI
+4453 
-4458 GELDVLPEHQFR
+4458 
-4470 TALSSYLFGG
+4470 
-4480 SGGEGK
+4480 

>member
-1 MISTDTAAILD
+1 MGYYFHTDLPIVISTNTAAILD
-12 PHKRYTGS
+12 PHKKYTGS

-27 DLNEFLSHDGHAA
+27 DLNEFLCHDGHAA

-45 NCFGLK
+45 SCFGLK

-69 DANSEISSNSYP
+69 NANSEISSNSYP

-99 ILLFLKHVKEIG
+99 ILLFLKHVQEIG

-120 KVSIHPHHIRMVES
+120 KVSIHPNHIRMVES

-158 IVAEDAHVGSSSR
+158 IVAEDARVGSR

-203 IAAPLPRIL
+203 IAAPLPRML
-212 HINNISLSNFNI
+212 HINDISLSNFNI
-224 SQLGGILQHI
+224 SQLAGILQHI
-234 QAKLKSHV
+234 QARLKSHM

-284 RRSIEWPASDNMS
+284 RRSIDWPASDNMS

-330 TPLPLVNSQGGI
+330 TPLPLVNSQGDI

-351 WSEVRHKEI
+351 CSEVRHKEI

-388 KVTEAVFVPPTN
+388 KVTEAVFLPPTN

-411 LLKANICVVSLPNKI
+411 LLKANISVVSLPNKI

-446 LVRQALKQVSII
+446 LVRQALKQVPII

-464 LIALLEC
+464 LFALLEC
-471 ILHDINHDNC
+471 ILYDINHDNC
-481 QDLVGITLV
+481 QDLVGINLL
-490 PLATRVFQTEV
+490 PLATRVFSTEV
-501 FKYTPHSNDE
+501 FKYSPHSNDE
-511 IVYVLESSMKMVLQ
+511 IVYVLESSMNMVLQ

-536 TTVEDSQSVYR
+536 TTVQNSQSVYR
-547 VMIQLAKWGKLQ
+547 VMIHLAKWGKLQ
-559 LRLLTPESLCQT
+559 LRLLTLESLCQT

-586 QSVKWQPG
+586 QSVTWQPG
-594 RKKSHPSVEWIKQ
+594 KKKSHPSVEWIEQ

-615 PSTLGNMVGLPI
+615 SSTLGNTVGLPI
-627 LPQQVVTPDD
+627 LPQQVVTPD
-637 VQTITLLSLP
+637 VQTVTLLSLP
-647 SSKETYFV
+647 SSKENHFV

-663 RLGLMLQ
+663 RLALMLQ

-712 KVSLLSSN
+712 KVSSLSSN

-728 IAQYYYRKSIP
+728 IAQYYYRNSIP
-739 ASYKS
+739 TSYKS

-750 IYEVGVGGTPVSLVS
+750 IYEVGVGATPVSLVS
-765 LQYSSQYTLPDPNIE
+765 LQYSSQYILPDPNIE
-780 FDTSLNYPSDILNNQ
+780 FDASLNYPSDILNNQ

-825 VTQCNGS
+825 VTQCTGS
-832 FSWCNGDRLI
+832 SSWCNGDRLI
-842 VWILNKVSILSPQLK
+842 VWVLNKVSILSPQLK
-857 HFFGSQQF
+857 HFFASQQF

-887 QFQNLFDAAED
+887 QFQNLFDTAVD

-913 KLLSLGIISW
+913 KLLSFGIVSW
-923 RNLAQSE
+923 RNLAQSQ
-930 DNLVAFLR
+930 DNLGAFLR
-938 ARAESVKY
+938 ARAESVKHL
-946 VSHDVALK
+946 SDDVALR

-966 RQYSEYILAQI
+966 RKYSEYLLAQI
-977 QMVEFLHVETKV
+977 QTVEFLQVETEV
-989 PTSFPSFLP
+989 PRSFPLFLP
-998 WHGASRQKVLEAPN
+998 WHGATRQKVLEAPN

-1027 LSVMSGYYREHLQV
+1027 LSVMSGYYRQHIQV

-1051 LTPSIGDVI
+1051 LTPSTGDVI
-1060 QQLQVLVHSV
+1060 QQLEVLVRSV
-1070 KTRNLQ
+1070 KTRSLQ

-1094 NANSKDVVATTL
+1094 NANSKDVVASML

-1112 WKGENEKYT
+1112 WKGENDKHT
-1121 FMHPKKFVLDSPIPL
+1121 FMHPEMFVLESPIPL
-1136 SPFICNIQ
+1136 SPFIYNIE
-1144 SDRKIGAYKNLLKI
+1144 SDGKIAAYKNLLKI
-1158 SGIRTAVSS
+1158 SGIRTSPSS
-1167 MDIVKVLQEISSS
+1167 VDVVKVLQEVNSS

-1232 WIKKRAGAGISK
+1232 WVKMRAGAGISK

-1269 APSQRLRLGYTQVG
+1269 APSQKLRLGYTKVG

-1294 IVKDYSGNIDVFKE
+1294 IVNDYSGNIDVFKE

-1327 RYHGQ
+1327 RYHGK
-1332 EYLFENEMKHWQGP
+1332 EYLFEDEMKHWQGP

-1379 GRFGVGFCACYSLT
+1379 GRFGVGFRACYSLT

-1407 DPHTKYLGERVSH
+1407 DPHTKYLGDRVSH

-1426 LDVVEQQ
+1426 LDIVKEQ

-1447 GLFDCQI
+1447 GLFGCQI
-1454 FDLHGD
+1454 FDLPGD

-1475 APKSEITNEHYDH
+1475 TPTSEITNEHYDH
-1488 YYMNKRVADL
+1488 YYMKNMVADL

-1508 LKRVQVLGM
+1508 LKRVQVLEM

-1548 MIQQYITS
+1548 MIKQYITN
-1556 PEIQQKP
+1556 PEMQQKP
-1563 ICNICKITVKTSKSR
+1563 ICNTCKISVETSKSK
-1578 PEILQYLQASA
+1578 PEIFRYLQASA
-1589 IDATKVS
+1589 ICTIKVS

-1606 LAVEITD
+1606 LAVEIAD

-1618 SCKDGRL
+1618 PCKDGRL

-1683 HITKQPKLVRLDV
+1683 HIAKQPKLVKLDV
-1696 DSKNNWL
+1696 DKNDCL

-1723 SWVSEVFANS
+1723 SWVSEVFVNS
-1733 VKSVLQESEESL
+1733 VESVLQKSEESL
-1745 LWSEVNGGKWISPS
+1745 LWSDVNMGKWISLS
-1759 DAYIFENDSII
+1759 EAYMYKYDIT
-1770 SLPQGI
+1770 LPRDIQ
-1776 KNNAV
+1776 NNTV
-1781 ELLLAEGFSIIDIEH
+1781 QLLLSEGYNVINIEH
-1796 SQHVARL
+1796 SKHVARL
-1803 LHAYMKAKNHLFNY
+1803 LDASLKDINHLFNY

-1824 FIPNIL
+1824 FIPNIQK
-1830 NIDSSTR
+1830 IDSSTR
-1837 NKQLLYVLKN
+1837 NKHLLFLLTFCFEGRY
-1847 ISDTMSFKWARDILK
+1847 SMSFQWAGDILK
-1862 NNCCIP
+1862 NNRCIP
-1868 VAGSS
+1868 VAGSD
-1873 KLARPDQ
+1873 KLARPNE
-1880 LIDVHC
+1880 LIDVRC
-1886 KPIACLYD
+1886 KHITSMYD
-1894 TGDDRFPEEEFAKST
+1894 IGDDRFPDDVFINTRSAME
-1909 MGALVI
+1909 ALVI

-1932 ETVNVLN
+1932 ETVNMLN
-1939 EEEACKRMKN
+1939 GEEACKRMEC
-1949 ILQYVEYI
+1949 ILRYIAYI
-1957 EHSEYSFAHYGI
+1957 EHSEHSTFFGTYI
-1969 YDTSRQNSSKRKER
+1969 TSQQKSSRRNER
-1983 IAVLHKI
+1983 IAALHNI

-2000 ESSIPWYET
+2000 KSSIPWYEA
-2009 ENRFLCPSELY
+2009 ENKFLCPSELY
-2020 SPNHYSLVFNQKP
+2020 SSNHYSLVFNQKP
-2033 IFQPLSTETNIDT
+2033 IFPPLPTETNIDT
-2046 EKIVLYLG
+2046 EKIVSYLG
-2054 IDEQEPEVEIV
+2054 IDKQEPEVEIV

-2070 RLIESLKGTQIDSKT
+2070 RLIDSVKGTQIDSKT
-2085 IDLLHDEK
+2085 IDHLHDK
-2093 IFQLMYEFL
+2093 KVFQSMYKFL

-2117 LSNTPCIWQEGRF
+2117 LSNTSCIWQEGRL

-2142 KSCFPYLGSLSSEN
+2142 KSCFPYLCSLSLEN
-2156 KTFEEL
+2156 KTFEDL

-2172 TVELL
+2172 TIDFLLFILRKMSEVYPSTALSVELL
-2177 SSILTK
+2177 
-2183 MFEDH
+2183 E
-2188 DETSLSNELLD
+2188 
-2199 FVDTVT
+2199 FVDEVT
-2205 KKLEQKYLLQNSPQI
+2205 KKLVIYLSPQRSKEI
-2220 SQEIF
+2220 AEYIF
-2225 LPDEEGILRHASKL
+2225 LPDEGGILRPASKL

-2246 EEWIQSLPVY
+2246 GEWIQSLRVY
-2256 DEFLKKGGHF
+2256 DEFLEKGGHF
-2266 IHESIPR
+2266 IHDSIPR

-2293 DNDFL
+2293 VNDFL

-2316 LKKYPPDTS
+2316 LKKYPADTS

-2347 QRTDHLDRTLLSET
+2347 QRTNHPDCTLLSET
-2361 EKWKELQH
+2361 EKWKKLQH

-2382 EEDIQGICRLG
+2382 EEDIQGICKLG

-2423 VSYNPNGYPNDFCVF
+2423 VSYDKDGSPNDFCVF
-2438 DPLRKYCPKANSV
+2438 DPLRKYCPKANSLS
-2451 KPGRR
+2451 PGRR
-2456 WKTSDRNLEQFPDQF
+2456 WKTSDKNLEQFPDQF
-2471 HPFLTNKIPEM
+2471 HPFITKKIPEM

-2490 SNLDQGFTV
+2490 ADLDQGFTV
-2499 FRLPLVRWKPES
+2499 FRLPLVRWKPEWKEYPFTQFGTPFSFGSQTVS
-2511 KVNLLYTPYGISYSS
+2511 K
-2526 FSADEKEEMW
+2526 KEEMW
-2536 LKEGRASAVY
+2536 LKEGRLSELYQVN
-2546 DVKDLVK
+2546 DLVR

-2565 LNHIKHISVFE
+2565 LNHLKHISMFE
-2576 IHQNGKCLHHFTTT
+2576 IHQDGKCLHHFTTT
-2590 STEDMGSTYLSK
+2590 STEDMGSTDLSK
-2602 VDTKPVSLSCEITLH
+2602 EVTKPVSLSCEITLH
-2617 HHITTDDD
+2617 HHITTKDISADH
-2625 SVEKED
+2625 SQ
-2631 SKWIINKRFGLPAQ
+2631 SKWIINKRFGLPE
-2645 DQFRDIQVTAKE
+2645 DQFRDIRVTAKE
-2657 RGLEAFGGIAAQLGS
+2657 RGLDAFGGIAAQLGN
-2672 TSPLDGSLFC
+2672 TKPLDGCLFC

-2697 AHFLI
+2697 AHFLV

-2709 DKLPNLGE
+2709 DKLPGLGE

-2737 ARDHVDESE
+2737 ARDHVDGSE

-2752 YNLFPNLISDETSEA
+2752 YNLFPDLTSDETSEV

-2781 NENYPILL
+2781 IENYPILL

-2809 GYFCLDFYRFGYVDR
+2809 GYFCLNFYQTGYMVNVDSHL
-2824 DPTDILLSLG
+2824 TDILLSLG

-2846 SLCKISKDYSSSMVG
+2846 SLCKISRDYSSSMVG

-2876 ITEKENVDI
+2876 MTEDKNEDI

-2893 LKFCLSNCSSQK
+2893 LKFCLSNCSMQK
-2905 IKTILTGTP
+2905 IKPTLTGTP
-2914 LLLTLAGT
+2914 LLLTLADT

-2935 SLLPHCYNQFI
+2935 SLLPHCYDQFI
-2946 NPSLERS
+2946 NSSLERS
-2953 VGINKKLRDGGVIVN
+2953 ESINKKLRDGGVIVG

-2975 REIQLSHVDE
+2975 REIQLSNVDE
-2985 PVELSDE
+2985 PAKLSDE
-2992 DKYLVRLLWQY
+2992 DEHLVALLCQY
-3003 LEYLIMFPSLS
+3003 LQFLLIFPSQS
-3014 DVITK
+3014 DMITDH
-3019 CFNNKPIIPAS
+3019 FNNKPIIPAS

-3043 FLDNP
+3043 FLEKP
-3048 CLTGVLSAVKKL
+3048 CPTGVLNAVKKL
-3060 GYHTVDFSKVGFHLA
+3060 GYRTVDFSKVGFYSA
-3075 PSFMHSLVSEASSPS
+3075 PMFIHSLVSEASSPS

-3121 SQCHTIPPDIATI
+3121 SQCPTIPPDIATI
-3134 LKRLPLFETANR
+3134 LKRLPLFETANG
-3146 SYMCLSDAKKFFI
+3146 SYMCLSDANKFFI
-3159 MPLKVPDD
+3159 MPFMVPII
-3167 GILNI
+3167 GIQTI
-3172 QRATQQIVLHPPGH
+3172 QTATQQIVLNLPGH

-3192 NKIISERE
+3192 NKIISESE

-3205 PSTIQFYLQFLIP
+3205 PSTIQFYLQFLVP
-3218 NFNNLTDNEMIIHL
+3218 NFNNLTDSEVIIHL
-3232 RYIRSNF
+3232 CYIHSNF
-3239 FQSTLNILQKEK
+3239 FQSTLNISQEEM

-3268 KRFLVSEFY
+3268 KRFLVTEFY

-3318 AWLSKAKKTADDAAK
+3318 AWLSKAKKTEDDAAK

-3367 EGTIEHLDINF
+3367 EDTIEHLDINF

-3387 IRFIYC
+3387 ICFIYC
-3393 PNPCRL
+3393 PDPCRL
-3399 EVLLQTVTNRRL
+3399 EILLQTVTNRQL
-3411 THYQHFTLFHE
+3411 TQYQHFIRFHE
-3422 AVYHKSEDLAGLFR
+3422 AVYHKSQDLAGLFQ

-3478 LSCNDAQVI
+3478 LSCNDAHVI
-3487 VPSYNISKAI
+3487 FPSYDISKTI
-3497 RCLKEIFEKHY
+3497 RYLKEIFEKHY
-3508 EFLEENFE
+3508 QFLEENFE

-3522 KELLSERCILL
+3522 KELISECCILL

-3561 CYSAPPELLKYNKL
+3561 CYSAPPELLKYNKFL
-3575 LRALGIK
+3575 KALGVK
-3582 QELEP
+3582 EELEP

-3595 NIREEMNMAKKQLNE
+3595 SIRSEINIAKTQLSN
-3610 DQHFLQVCKDAYN
+3610 DPHFLRVCKSAYN
-3623 ALILLIRRRS
+3623 ALILLIRKRS
-3633 SIVVIQSDRKI
+3633 SIVIIQPDRNI

-3673 SQQLRYKFLCPPPPD
+3673 SQKLQYKFLCPPPPD
-3688 NKGQKI
+3688 DKGQKI

-3714 NVCDRINKCTD
+3714 NVCDRINKC
-3725 QELYDIG
+3725 
-3732 KRPNNCQLVS
+3732 
-3742 ALQDTFTSKE
+3742 
-3752 FSKGIGRLYW
+3752 
-3762 HEHQKHPKSNKSFCL
+3762 
-3777 ALKAATELSIQCVN
+3777 
-3791 CIETIVKFNGK
+3791 
-3802 EVPGAEDKTHL
+3802 
-3813 CHLKVEAGNLTLIVA
+3813 
-3828 HKAQQSEDLFW
+3828 
-3839 EQLAALVNK
+3839 
-3848 HLDRCIPNESHI
+3848 
-3860 KAILRCHPNNIQ
+3860 
-3872 NILNKREISTFD
+3872 
-3884 TKSFQSG
+3884 
-3891 NEEMEV
+3891 
-3897 GYDLSDV
+3897 
-3904 TFSKEDLLIICNF
+3904 
-3917 EEGEKVL
+3917 
-3924 YHSLKEGKPVFN
+3924 
-3936 LAKIVECPL
+3936 
-3945 KTTASLSDK
+3945 
-3954 CIKLHV
+3954 
-3960 GTNKGQP
+3960 
-3967 IVLTVSLFQVYKI
+3967 
-3980 LNTSQRQS
+3980 
-3988 LTSDHSSR
+3988 
-3996 FSTPLIMAMLPEQ
+3996 
-4009 KDELSKWLRQIF
+4009 
-4021 LYNGRYSCCSASQ
+4021 
-4034 LSQRIVAH
+4034 
-4042 MHYVFLTRNKCP
+4042 
-4054 DLFLPAARFIVEIMN
+4054 
-4069 EGESPACHQKPDD
+4069 
-4082 AIKEV
+4082 
-4087 TDLIRS
+4087 
-4093 FEELSIEDDIVFG
+4093 
-4106 EPMSPL
+4106 
-4112 LADKIPMA
+4112 
-4120 IDYKRQMSTGGSN
+4120 
-4133 RFSAQPKLAPS
+4133 
-4144 TTGPT
+4144 
-4149 YSQSS
+4149 
-4154 VQISRLSGIQVTG
+4154 
-4167 PTANVNIPSVN
+4167 
-4178 QRFPF
+4178 
-4183 INRIQPSLF
+4183 
-4192 IPSTPSGGEINT
+4192 
-4204 PKPQLN
+4204 
-4210 PENAKVWLQ
+4210 
-4219 QAKADYMA
+4219 
-4227 ARDIFITATEGE
+4227 
-4239 ENEDSDE
+4239 
-4246 DESRSDE
+4246 
-4253 MTNRNADIMNEM
+4253 
-4265 EDYNT
+4265 
-4270 LREEGSEDEVAMEET
+4270 
-4285 YDIDTN
+4285 
-4291 TPEDISVESTD
+4291 
-4302 RNESGEDNS
+4302 
-4311 QQGMEEAIERE
+4311 
-4322 MNEQDE
+4322 
-4328 ETEGEEEVTSQC
+4328 
-4340 RYPALV
+4340 
-4346 CFLSHEVVEKCI
+4346 
-4358 KGIMYAKCGPP
+4358 
-4369 DRLLDCSHLKT
+4369 
-4380 LCDKLKSSTHCPREL
+4380 
-4395 VRVVEECSLRVIEHG
+4395 RVV
-4410 NKSRYPNYHY
+4410 
-4420 PPCTPAS
+4420 
-4427 VYTVSE
+4427 
-4433 GAEALKAAGKLLR
+4433 
-4446 EMIKDPE
+4446 
-4453 LEEMI
+4453 
-4458 GELDVLPEHQFR
+4458 
-4470 TALSSYLFGG
+4470 
-4480 SGGEGK
+4480 